1 MNAPRQFL
9 RVRFWTFLLDRAV
22 SRASLL
28 AFSLATLHGCRSPE
42 IGHMNRESSV
52 ASDLAADALSLLNF
66 CKLETGNH

>member
-42 IGHMNRESSV
+42 IGHMNRERERAV
-52 ASDLAADALSLLNF
+52 LQVTWQLMPYR
-66 CKLETGNH
+66 C